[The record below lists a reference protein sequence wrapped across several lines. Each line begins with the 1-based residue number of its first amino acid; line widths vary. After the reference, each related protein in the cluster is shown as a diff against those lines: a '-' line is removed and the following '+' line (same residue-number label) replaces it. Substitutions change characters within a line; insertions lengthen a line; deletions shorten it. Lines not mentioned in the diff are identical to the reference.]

1 MNGKVEL
8 SEMWG
13 RLMTLLMWPWPLR
26 MFIRWM
32 LIRWSWLGRY
42 SLIGLIFFYEHYHH
56 QNSFW
61 TVAKFPLSQ
70 VCQSITHWCWWSSQ
84 HRIEFFLPIRFFCL
98 DWYSWLWA
106 VKAAIFFAQ
115 KFWSRTEMWGLGA
128 LVWIFISPRLS
139 GSTAALHY
147 DASPI
152 EKWEIKE
159 LAKMTTSP
167 PIFGRYELFQIKY
180 LDTTFG
186 QFHFLAYIWSGLIIQ
201 RRQTFLIA
209 LFSWSSSR
217 LAEGCEKSEG
227 TTWTDS

>member
-1 MNGKVEL
+1 MNIIIIKIVFEQL
-8 SEMWG
+8 PNFPFLRCVN
-13 RLMTLLMWPWPLR
+13 RLPIGVDDLVN
-26 MFIRWM
+26 
-32 LIRWSWLGRY
+32 
-42 SLIGLIFFYEHYHH
+42 IGL
-56 QNSFW
+56 N
-61 TVAKFPLSQ
+61 
-70 VCQSITHWCWWSSQ
+70 
-84 HRIEFFLPIRFFCL
+84 FFLPIRFFCL

-217 LAEGCEKSEG
+217 LAEGCEKVRGPVEQ
-227 TTWTDS
+227 TLK